1 MATHCA
7 PARPGYATRTF
18 TKFGACHV
26 FDVVYDALHLCRRV
40 GSTNHESV
48 GRCGDDRGQ
57 ISHNDVATFFIL
69 DSFDDD
75 VDEIF

>member
-1 MATHCA
+1 MVRA
-7 PARPGYATRTF
+7 
-18 TKFGACHV
+18 K
-26 FDVVYDALHLCRRV
+26 CRRV

-75 VDEIF
+75 VDEIFSHILRFDVK